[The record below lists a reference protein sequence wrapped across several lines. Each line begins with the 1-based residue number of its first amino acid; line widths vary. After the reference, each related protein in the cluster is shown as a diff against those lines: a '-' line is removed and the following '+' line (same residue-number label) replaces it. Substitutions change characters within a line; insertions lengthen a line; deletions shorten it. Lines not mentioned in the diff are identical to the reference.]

1 MTTRQFA
8 TISLNVQF
16 DNEFQ
21 PPQFGA
27 PALLTQAVVVRGPD
41 GAPIYPPS
49 HQMLP
54 AVPSDIDD
62 DMLAA
67 LQSKLGALGLTVARK
82 ASNDPT

>member
-1 MTTRQFA
+1 MTARQSIV
-8 TISLNVQF
+8 ISLTIQF

-21 PPQFGA
+21 PPQWGA
-27 PALLTQAVVVRGPD
+27 PALLTQAVVVRGAD
-41 GAPIYPPS
+41 GAPVYPPA

-67 LQSKLGALGLTVARK
+67 LQSKLGALGLTVAR
-82 ASNDPT
+82 AEG

>member
-1 MTTRQFA
+1 MTSRQFV
-8 TISLNVQF
+8 TISLNIQF

-27 PALLTQAVVVRGPD
+27 PALLTQVAVVRGAD
-41 GAPIYPPS
+41 GAPIYPPA

>member
-1 MTTRQFA
+1 MTTRQFVN
-8 TISLNVQF
+8 ISLNIQF

-21 PPQFGA
+21 PPQWGA

-41 GAPIYPPS
+41 GTPIYPPS

-62 DMLAA
+62 AMLAA
-67 LQSKLGALGLTVARK
+67 LQSKLGALGLTVAR
-82 ASNDPT
+82 AEG